1 MSPKIGIREDN
12 KKHSNKTSDMDHNNI
27 RKLRLKKD

>member
-1 MSPKIGIREDN
+1 MSPKIGIREAIYNN
-12 KKHSNKTSDMDHNNI
+12 KNEHNEIDHNNI